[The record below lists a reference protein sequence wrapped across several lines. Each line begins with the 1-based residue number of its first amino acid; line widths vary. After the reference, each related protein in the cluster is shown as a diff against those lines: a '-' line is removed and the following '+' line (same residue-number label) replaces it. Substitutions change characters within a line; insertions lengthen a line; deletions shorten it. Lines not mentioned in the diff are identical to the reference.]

1 MLMEQRTNSTQRT
14 DAPLNSQ
21 QSSTLR
27 DRKQILAL
35 LRKRPIHTIEFREIH
50 GLISPAARI
59 IELRRQGYTIR
70 TNLIRAMSQ
79 DGRVHNN
86 VALYV
91 FVSEPPATNQV
102 EEVAA

>member
-14 DAPLNSQ
+14 DASLNSQ

-91 FVSEPPATNQV
+91 FVSEPPAANQV

>member
-14 DAPLNSQ
+14 DALLNSQ
-21 QSSTLR
+21 QSRTLR

-59 IELRRQGYTIR
+59 IELLRQCYNIR
-70 TNLIRAMSQ
+70 TDLIRAMSQ

-86 VALYV
+86 VAIYV
-91 FVSEPPATNQV
+91 LVSEPPAANQGK
-102 EEVAA
+102 EIAA